1 MSNLLASLSTSG
13 NTLNVFQRALDVVQ
27 NDVSNAS
34 TAGYAKQQIN
44 LTAMP
49 FDIAGGLAGGVA
61 ARGLSNSRDEYAEEA
76 VRNQVQKLGQ
86 YTAQAQATD
95 TIQSFFDPSGTSGVA
110 AAFNDLLQ
118 SFSAWSVT
126 PNDSTTRQ
134 TVLSSAA
141 ALADSIRGLSA
152 SLSSTAQD
160 LDGQIGS
167 TVSQIN
173 SIASQIQAYNH
184 QRLSAPVPDPGTDAQ
199 LHSALETLSQLTDFT
214 AVTQN
219 DGTVTVLLNG
229 GAPLVIGDQQYTISA
244 STSIEQE
251 PAPTNPNSPPTSHVL
266 DWQGHDIT
274 AQLDGGQLGGL
285 LDVRNRVLSSM
296 IGDSQQAGSLNL
308 FAKGLADTVNRILQ
322 TGTVSSEAGAA
333 NGAALFA
340 YDTADATAV
349 ASSLTLNPRITADQL
364 APVDTTGVANGNANL
379 LASLGSS
386 TSTLGLIDGLTL
398 GNYFAKM
405 TSNVGQEN
413 QTATNNV
420 QAQQQVVAQAKSLRD
435 QISGVSLDEEAINVM
450 KFQRA
455 YQAAAQ
461 VITVLNNLA
470 DTTLG
475 MIQP

>member
-1 MSNLLASLSTSG
+1 MNTPKRLSVTR
-13 NTLNVFQRALDVVQ
+13 L
-27 NDVSNAS
+27 
-34 TAGYAKQQIN
+34 
-44 LTAMP
+44 
-49 FDIAGGLAGGVA
+49 
-61 ARGLSNSRDEYAEEA
+61 
-76 VRNQVQKLGQ
+76 QKLGQ

-126 PNDSTTRQ
+126 PNDSTVRQ
-134 TVLSSAA
+134 AVLSSAA

-152 SLSSTAQD
+152 SLSSTAQE

-167 TVSQIN
+167 TVTQIN
-173 SIASQIQAYNH
+173 SIASQIQTYNH
-184 QRLSAPVPDPGTDAQ
+184 QRLSAPESDPGTDAQ

-244 STSIEQE
+244 STSIEQQ
-251 PAPTNPNSPPTSHVL
+251 PTPTNPDSPPTSHVL

-340 YDTADATAV
+340 YDTADATAA
-349 ASSLTLNPRITADQL
+349 ASSLTLNPRITVDQL
-364 APVDTTGVANGNANL
+364 APVDSTGVANGNANL

-398 GNYFAKM
+398 GNYFAQM

-413 QTATNNV
+413 QTASHNV
-420 QAQQQVVAQAKSLRD
+420 LAQQQVAAQAKSLRD
-435 QISGVSLDEEAINVM
+435 RISGVSLDEEAINVM